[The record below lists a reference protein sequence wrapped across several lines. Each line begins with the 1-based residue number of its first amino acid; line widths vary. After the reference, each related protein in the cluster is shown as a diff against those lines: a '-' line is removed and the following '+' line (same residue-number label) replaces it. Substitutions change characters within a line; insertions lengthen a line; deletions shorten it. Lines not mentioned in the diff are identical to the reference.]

1 MWMNDNNDENQCQ
14 DSCRKGKYLKK
25 KDRNFKMLNEWKNF
39 SCQITVCVCCG
50 IEKLF
55 FLGRVSHEINNL
67 TVFFLFFLGWILF
80 CSKNQLTM
88 DLDNN
93 NNNIVIEKFL
103 SKKKKT
109 KQNKI
114 MLSNIGLVCFGKLDD
129 NQ

>member
-1 MWMNDNNDENQCQ
+1 
-14 DSCRKGKYLKK
+14 
-25 KDRNFKMLNEWKNF
+25 
-39 SCQITVCVCCG
+39 
-50 IEKLF
+50 
-55 FLGRVSHEINNL
+55 
-67 TVFFLFFLGWILF
+67 
-80 CSKNQLTM
+80 M